1 MVELLPLDRPRHM
14 LRQMRVGQN
23 PPGTPPQQ
31 LTPSATL
38 AAASDSGEHYPDA
51 AVLRA
56 PCVVLFGAIGS
67 ASLIQ

>member
-1 MVELLPLDRPRHM
+1 
-14 LRQMRVGQN
+14 MRVGQN

-56 PCVVLFGAIGS
+56 PCVVLFGTIGS